1 MPRNGGPSSL
11 TLGRPT
17 LRRPAFRIGAKRGD
31 SMSRAYRIRVK
42 ESLKRDLKA
51 EDSLR
56 TQIEMLVIRPS
67 EQMREMRAR
76 ELEQRGFE
84 SQEDGTMSRKGRNGV
99 CVTVQPASGEVTI
112 RAEAA
117 YS

>member
-51 EDSLR
+51 EDAIR
-56 TQIEMLVIRPS
+56 TQIEMLEILPI
-67 EQMREMRAR
+67 EQLGEMLAR
-76 ELEQRGFE
+76 ELAARGFE
-84 SQEDGTMSRKGRNGV
+84 RQEDGTLVRQSENGV
-99 CVTVQPASGEVTI
+99 CVTLNPCTT
-112 RAEAA
+112 
-117 YS
+117 